1 MIKSINPNLI
11 RSIMQN
17 IQIYE
22 ISNSKI
28 IMPLAN
34 STVQAGFPSPA
45 AGYEEERIDLSEALI
60 TNPASTFCVRVRG
73 NSMIDANI
81 FDGDLL
87 MVDKSID
94 AVHGKVIIAVIDGDF
109 TVKTL
114 YKKDGVVKLIPA
126 NPEYPEII
134 LSNDQELNVWGV
146 VNYIIHKA

>member
-1 MIKSINPNLI
+1 
-11 RSIMQN
+11 MQN

-22 ISNSKI
+22 ISNNKI
-28 IMPLAN
+28 SMPLAS

-45 AGYEEERIDLSEALI
+45 IGYEEERIDLAEALI

-87 MVDKSID
+87 MVDRSID
-94 AVHGKVIIAVIDGDF
+94 AVHGKVVIAVVDGDF

-114 YKKDGVVKLIPA
+114 YIKDGVVKLVPA
-126 NPEYPEII
+126 NSEYPEII
-134 LSNDQELNVWGV
+134 LNNDQELNVWGV

>member
-1 MIKSINPNLI
+1 MIKSINPKLL
-11 RSIMQN
+11 RFIMQN

-22 ISNSKI
+22 ITNSKI
-28 IMPLAN
+28 DIQIAN

-87 MVDKSID
+87 MVDRSID

-114 YKKDGVVKLIPA
+114 YNKDGIVKLIPA

-134 LSNDQELNVWGV
+134 LNNDQELNVWGV